1 MKYLGSLSTRHVV
14 YLVGLVLLAL
24 LLASCAGIDLGDL
37 VKVKTPN
44 AIQQTTGLR
53 STLSLNEAEVEY
65 QNWFNQV
72 QATGAQWKGNIQRAS
87 EVRGLLG
94 QLTLSALDT
103 VGPTVAGLPVLGP
116 ALPALTGIVGLF
128 IGSGRLRKEKEASFN
143 KGLETGRDMAG
154 EA

>member
-1 MKYLGSLSTRHVV
+1 MKFLGSLSTRHVV
-14 YLVGLVLLAL
+14 YLVGLLFLAL
-24 LLASCAGIDLGDL
+24 VLASCAGIDLGDL

-53 STLSLNEAEVEY
+53 ATLSLNEAEAEY
-65 QNWFNQV
+65 QSWFNQT
-72 QATGAQWKGNIQRAS
+72 QATGAQWKSNIEKAG

-103 VGPTVAGLPVLGP
+103 VGPTVAGVPVLGP